1 MTNRNSMGCA
11 EKKACLKYL
20 KNIILYTEHIRKGV
34 LEFRTLAY
42 SSNLAPKLF

>member
-11 EKKACLKYL
+11 EKESMFKIF
-20 KNIILYTEHIRKGV
+20 KNIILYTKYIRKGA